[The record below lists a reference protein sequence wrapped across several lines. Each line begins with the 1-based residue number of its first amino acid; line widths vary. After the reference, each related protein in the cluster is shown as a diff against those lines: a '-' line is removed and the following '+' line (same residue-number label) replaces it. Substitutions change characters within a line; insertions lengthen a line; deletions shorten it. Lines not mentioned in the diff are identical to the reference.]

1 MNNSVLLTNCC
12 FLSELMSTL
21 RWMKAAVVIELQLF
35 TEELKNVVLILVFSF
50 QVKYVDDDSTIFWA
64 VGPEQSV
71 LASRVEHCG
80 KEIELTIPLEGAL
93 SGEVLFRLLL
103 CY

>member
-1 MNNSVLLTNCC
+1 
-12 FLSELMSTL
+12 
-21 RWMKAAVVIELQLF
+21 MKAAVVIELHLF
-35 TEELKNVVLILVFSF
+35 IEYVNNVVLTLVFAF

-80 KEIELTIPLEGAL
+80 KEIELTIPLEGVF
-93 SGEVLFRLLL
+93 SGEVLLILSI